1 MKYIRNVPYHI
12 QTNGCCEA
20 LHKKLKK
27 FLLEE
32 YDNKKDKFDIEIAI
46 VNTSEMHNKF
56 QYTSN
61 KYKPN
66 F

>member
-1 MKYIRNVPYHI
+1 MLWSL
-12 QTNGCCEA
+12 Q
-20 LHKKLKK
+20 
-27 FLLEE
+27 FFLEE